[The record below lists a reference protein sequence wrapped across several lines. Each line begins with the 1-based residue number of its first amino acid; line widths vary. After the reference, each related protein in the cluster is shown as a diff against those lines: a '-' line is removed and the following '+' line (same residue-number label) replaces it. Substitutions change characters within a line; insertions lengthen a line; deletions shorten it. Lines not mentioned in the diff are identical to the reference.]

1 MRSLLFVPA
10 HREDLIEKALKS
22 EADILIFDLE
32 DSCPE
37 KFHEQGMLN
46 IMKYECKKNLVRVRN
61 YYDRHDLEDFCDNFI
76 MPKYESPVIQI
87 RPFGLIETATGVL
100 NSGNLA
106 HYCEGLI
113 FGNEDYLADTGCSD
127 YSFARGM
134 IVNAARSAGVLAIDT
149 VFVDI
154 KNPAAFVEECI
165 KVSRMGFDGKLCLNP
180 EQAGIVNQIFTPSN
194 DRYEYAKKVLEC
206 TKQIDV
212 LDGQLI
218 GPPMIKRAKKIISKY
233 ELYTK

>member
-46 IMKYECKKNLVRVRN
+46 IMKYECKKKLVRVRN

-134 IVNAARSAGVLAIDT
+134 IVNAAKAAGVLAIDS
-149 VFVDI
+149 VYI
-154 KNPAAFVEECI
+154 KIGKELNFMIRCET
-165 KVSRMGFDGKLCLNP
+165 SYSDGFDGTLCLTP
-180 EQAGIVNQIFTPSN
+180 EQARIANQCYMPDEN
-194 DRYEYAKKVLEC
+194 EHAHALKVLDAPEGV
-206 TKQIDV
+206 TMV
-212 LDGQLI
+212 DGQII

-233 ELYTK
+233 EKYTK